1 MNNKG
6 VVMKNR
12 MSLSLFGLLI
22 IPLTL
27 IGCKSKTNIMQT
39 VTKEIAGAKQQQDS
53 LCFFEYSVL
62 NTSKNVNVFR
72 LNPGVKPTP
81 DDNSIANFVVID
93 KGKALNNKQ
102 VEVLKFLVSSPL
114 SYKAKY
120 GINKK
125 YFVPYFAFEF
135 SNSKETLYLLVD
147 ISADEWAIADKT
159 KVLKHRYTNS
169 RLPLIQLGYDIFP
182 EDEFIQ
188 SIINNIKDY
197 EK

>member
-1 MNNKG
+1 
-6 VVMKNR
+6 MKNR
-12 MSLSLFGLLI
+12 MVLILFGLLI
-22 IPLTL
+22 VALTL
-27 IGCKSKTNIMQT
+27 LGCKSKSNTLSTN
-39 VTKEIAGAKQQQDS
+39 TKEVGVAKQQSDS

-62 NTSKNVNVFR
+62 NTSKKVTVYR
-72 LNPGVKPTP
+72 LNPAAKPTP
-81 DDNSIANFVVID
+81 EDNLIANFVVAD

-102 VEVLKFLVSSPL
+102 IEVLKFLINSPL
-114 SYKAKY
+114 SYNSKT